1 MLKSFT
7 ASTIKSYQVK
17 FAMEMSLLG
26 NDDLSLCTAIR
37 RVIDHWTIR
46 GKFSS
51 VHPDLEQ
58 KGIVRVEVGD
68 EGLEFITKNDVDLT
82 IEVNKRKQEA
92 MKEKMKGNAAYE
104 KQDFATAIHHY
115 EIALELDTNDMVY
128 WSNLA
133 AIMFQIEAFKEV
145 NMVT

>member
-1 MLKSFT
+1 MHGHK
-7 ASTIKSYQVK
+7 
-17 FAMEMSLLG
+17 EGDRSLDNQGKVLLSSSRSRAEG
-26 NDDLSLCTAIR
+26 NC
-37 RVIDHWTIR
+37 
-46 GKFSS
+46 
-51 VHPDLEQ
+51 Q
-58 KGIVRVEVGD
+58 
-68 EGLEFITKNDVDLT
+68 GLEFITKNGVDLT

-92 MKEKMKGNAAYE
+92 MKEKMKGNAAYK
-104 KQDFATAIHHY
+104 KQDFCSAIHHY